1 MENLYRIHD
10 NVLLSLEYNTRTIR
24 PVYKYTKDNII
35 QYVDKIE
42 EELSSTVWYKDY
54 LNIGKKLNRYW
65 SQNNYLVDISNFE
78 EVTTYKQIEAQL
90 LLKQGFDWDNIFG
103 ILFVLKDRN
112 SNVIYK
118 SRIFVTTDFQI
129 NYNNQQ
135 INGTFWSSSIKFWIP
150 DILLIEQS
158 TSFDVEIIDFDSIHS
173 DNTILNYPQ
182 TFEALI
188 PDMPLSDKVSINLN
202 WNDKLQL
209 EIEPVSLIP
218 EYNVEQIL
226 MWNFS
231 VNEIQ
236 NISVQHLIKY
246 LADTDGNYS
255 EILISNNI
263 NQLNKVILGLPLIY
277 TDKPQLIE
285 VTTFFRVNGL
295 LATRYNTIIWNHF
308 ETMQNL
314 LEQYIATKNDNIV
327 VNPVNVIEEINIE
340 NKIIDTIKDTKLAQ
354 IITPVFVEII
364 SDKQIISDNKNISF
378 KEVKQTSYIKV
389 YFDSEDESSE
399 KNVYILSKITNEN
412 IIYFDLGE
420 VNTLIREG
428 GIKSVPFKLFDYV
441 TGKLIL
447 AGDIVNK

>member
-354 IITPVFVEII
+354 IITPVFAEII

>member
-24 PVYKYTKDNII
+24 PVYKYAKDNII

-135 INGTFWSSSIKFWIP
+135 INGTFWSNSIKFWIP

-354 IITPVFVEII
+354 IITPVFTEII

>member
-24 PVYKYTKDNII
+24 PVYKYAKDNII

-263 NQLNKVILGLPLIY
+263 NQFNKVILGLPLIY

-354 IITPVFVEII
+354 IITPVFTEII

>member
-24 PVYKYTKDNII
+24 PVYKYAKDNII

-255 EILISNNI
+255 EIIISNNI

>member
-24 PVYKYTKDNII
+24 PVYKYAKDNII

-135 INGTFWSSSIKFWIP
+135 INGTFWSNSIKFWIP

-354 IITPVFVEII
+354 IITPVFAEII

>member
-10 NVLLSLEYNTRTIR
+10 TVLLSLEYNTRTIR
-24 PVYKYTKDNII
+24 PVYKYAKDNII

-277 TDKPQLIE
+277 TDKQQLIE

-354 IITPVFVEII
+354 IITPVFAEII

>member
-24 PVYKYTKDNII
+24 PVYKYAKDNII

>member
-1 MENLYRIHD
+1 
-10 NVLLSLEYNTRTIR
+10 
-24 PVYKYTKDNII
+24 
-35 QYVDKIE
+35 
-42 EELSSTVWYKDY
+42 
-54 LNIGKKLNRYW
+54 
-65 SQNNYLVDISNFE
+65 
-78 EVTTYKQIEAQL
+78 
-90 LLKQGFDWDNIFG
+90 
-103 ILFVLKDRN
+103 
-112 SNVIYK
+112 
-118 SRIFVTTDFQI
+118 
-129 NYNNQQ
+129 
-135 INGTFWSSSIKFWIP
+135 
-150 DILLIEQS
+150 
-158 TSFDVEIIDFDSIHS
+158 
-173 DNTILNYPQ
+173 LNYPQ

-354 IITPVFVEII
+354 IITPVFTEII

>member
-1 MENLYRIHD
+1 ML
-10 NVLLSLEYNTRTIR
+10 
-24 PVYKYTKDNII
+24 
-35 QYVDKIE
+35 KI
-42 EELSSTVWYKDY
+42 
-54 LNIGKKLNRYW
+54 
-65 SQNNYLVDISNFE
+65 
-78 EVTTYKQIEAQL
+78 
-90 LLKQGFDWDNIFG
+90 
-103 ILFVLKDRN
+103 N
-112 SNVIYK
+112 S
-118 SRIFVTTDFQI
+118 
-129 NYNNQQ
+129 
-135 INGTFWSSSIKFWIP
+135 
-150 DILLIEQS
+150 
-158 TSFDVEIIDFDSIHS
+158 
-173 DNTILNYPQ
+173 
-182 TFEALI
+182 
-188 PDMPLSDKVSINLN
+188 SDKVSINLN

-354 IITPVFVEII
+354 IITPVFTEII

>member
-24 PVYKYTKDNII
+24 PVYKYAKDNII

-263 NQLNKVILGLPLIY
+263 NQLNKVILGLSLIY

>member
-24 PVYKYTKDNII
+24 PVYKYAKDNII

-354 IITPVFVEII
+354 IITPVFAEII

>member
-24 PVYKYTKDNII
+24 PVYKYAKDNII

-263 NQLNKVILGLPLIY
+263 NQLNKVILGLSLIY

-354 IITPVFVEII
+354 IITPVFTEII

>member
-24 PVYKYTKDNII
+24 PVYKYAKDNII

-255 EILISNNI
+255 EIIISNNI

-354 IITPVFVEII
+354 IITPVFAEII

>member
-24 PVYKYTKDNII
+24 PVYKYAKDNII

-158 TSFDVEIIDFDSIHS
+158 TSIDVEIIDFDSIHS
-173 DNTILNYPQ
+173 DNTILNYSQ

-354 IITPVFVEII
+354 IITPVFAEII